1 MKTFFSADDYRF
13 YLELLAEYKTEAAVS
28 VWAYCLMPN
37 HVHFVVVPD
46 KEDSLSCLFRRVHRE
61 YSRYIN
67 FRERWKGHL
76 WQERFHS
83 FVMDE
88 QYLMATVRYVELN
101 PVRAK
106 LCEKAEDWPWSSAS
120 SHLARRDDSVT
131 SVKPMLELVDDWQSY
146 LAIEPTEEQLSAIR
160 KHTSSGRPAGI
171 EDFIDKLELVS
182 GRRLRKLKPGPKA
195 AN

>member
-1 MKTFFSADDYRF
+1 M
-13 YLELLAEYKTEAAVS
+13 
-28 VWAYCLMPN
+28 
-37 HVHFVVVPD
+37 
-46 KEDSLSCLFRRVHRE
+46 
-61 YSRYIN
+61 
-67 FRERWKGHL
+67 
-76 WQERFHS
+76 
-83 FVMDE
+83 
-88 QYLMATVRYVELN
+88 
-101 PVRAK
+101 
-106 LCEKAEDWPWSSAS
+106 
-120 SHLARRDDSVT
+120 T